1 MLKATVKRRVKSTFI
16 NNYGIGTMNENK
28 FTSLYYYYSIKNI
41 PHSLLRQL
49 FQIRKKSYKI
59 FYKCMFIYIFKSDNL
74 YTQPTQI
81 RDILI
86 NNRLHILWIHNIRI
100 FHAHIMQKKLYNKC
114 SLYVGLPMRCSP
126 PPQQNCPEF

>member
-1 MLKATVKRRVKSTFI
+1 
-16 NNYGIGTMNENK
+16 
-28 FTSLYYYYSIKNI
+28 
-41 PHSLLRQL
+41 
-49 FQIRKKSYKI
+49 
-59 FYKCMFIYIFKSDNL
+59 MFIYIFKSDNL

-126 PPQQNCPEF
+126 PPTKLSWILNAKWC